1 MIKKHVVKAISVDK
15 RGKIIP
21 VIEGKVTS
29 VLLIPSKKG
38 AIRANHYHKKD
49 SHWVY
54 MISGKMRYTEMKIGR
69 ANGNKESVI
78 LRGGD
83 MVYTKPMIGHA
94 MEFLE
99 DSVFLALTTK
109 KRDQASYEHDTVRIQ
124 VV

>member
-1 MIKKHVVKAISVDK
+1 
-15 RGKIIP
+15 
-21 VIEGKVTS
+21 
-29 VLLIPSKKG
+29 
-38 AIRANHYHKKD
+38 
-49 SHWVY
+49 
-54 MISGKMRYTEMKIGR
+54 MKIGR

-83 MVYTKPMIGHA
+83 MVYTKPMVGHA